1 MNKHAVSIAALL
13 LVATLSGCSGAGSSA
28 NSASP
33 TATTI
38 SPTPTATKTVTKTA
52 TATPSTLA
60 TTGSYAAD
68 LAALGVVPDNVKS
81 YADYMEKQICDQT
94 GTGLGVA
101 VRSIGG
107 GTAKTGGGVDV
118 VRLTVAYFCPNKS
131 QEVES
136 YLDYFKQ

>member
-1 MNKHAVSIAALL
+1 MNKHAVSVAALL
-13 LVATLSGCSGAGSSA
+13 ITATLSGCSGARPSA

-33 TATTI
+33 TATTASP
-38 SPTPTATKTVTKTA
+38 SPTTTKPATKTA
-52 TATPSTLA
+52 TATPSALA

-68 LAALGVVPDNVKS
+68 LAAIGVVPDNVKS
-81 YADYMEKQICDQT
+81 YADYMKKEICDQT
-94 GTGLGVA
+94 GTGLGIS
-101 VRSIGG
+101 VRTIGG
-107 GTAKTGGGVDV
+107 NETGGGVDG

>member
-1 MNKHAVSIAALL
+1 MKKQALSGGALL
-13 LVATLSGCSGAGSSA
+13 LVAILSGCSGAGSSA
-28 NSASP
+28 NSATP
-33 TATTI
+33 TATTT
-38 SPTPTATKTVTKTA
+38 SPTPTPTPAKTVTKTA
-52 TATPSTLA
+52 KATPSTIA

-81 YADYMEKQICDQT
+81 FADFMEKQICDQT
-94 GTGLGVA
+94 GAGLGVS

-107 GTAKTGGGVDV
+107 NETGGGIDG

-136 YLDYFKQ
+136 YLDYFKK